1 MIGIVLIAHAHIARE
16 TKGVVEHVL
25 GVQQG
30 FEVVDVP
37 DSDVSEAAYAK
48 LQSLLVA
55 MNSGQGVL
63 VMVDLF
69 GATPCNIAAAA
80 SQAVTGEV
88 AVISG
93 FNVPAVIKAISL
105 RQQGVELQ
113 ALATQSIAAGQQ
125 YMCLLTETQNTK
137 ADA

>member
-16 TKGVVEHVL
+16 TKVVVEHVL

-48 LQSLLVA
+48 LQSLLVT
-55 MNSGQGVL
+55 MDSGQGVL

-69 GATPCNIAAAA
+69 GATPCNIATEA
-80 SQAVTGEV
+80 SQAVASEV

-105 RQQGVELQ
+105 RQHDMGLQ
-113 ALATQSIAAGQQ
+113 TLATQTIAAGQQ
-125 YMCLLTETQNTK
+125 YMCLLTKNKNNK